1 MPQTDAK
8 QDIRSLRFPELQ
20 EECAALGLPKFRAKQ
35 IWSWLHEKHVESF
48 EEMTNLS
55 KDLRQKL
62 SETYVFNNVT
72 IEEKY
77 VSQVD
82 GTIKYVYSLSDGETI
97 ESVLMKYKYGYSVC
111 ISCQVGCDMKCRFCA
126 STIDGC
132 MRNLTAGELLAQV
145 YKAAR
150 DTGERV
156 SHVVLMGMGEPLVN
170 YDNVMRFLDIV
181 TDENGTNLSARHIS
195 VSTCGIVPRI
205 YDLIETHP
213 QFTLSVSLHAPN
225 DEIRS
230 QIMPVNKRWNVE
242 ELLEACRAYT
252 ETTSRRI
259 SFEYAMMNGIN
270 DSDDCA
276 RELANK
282 LKGMLCHVNLIPANE
297 VREND
302 YVRSSEERL
311 GAFSRI
317 LESRGITTTV
327 RRTLGPDI
335 EASCGQLRRKH
346 ERNKHEDNR

>member
-1 MPQTDAK
+1 MT
-8 QDIRSLRFPELQ
+8 FPELQ
-20 EECAALGLPKFRAKQ
+20 QECEEMGLPKFRAGQ
-35 IWSWLHEKHVESF
+35 IYSWLHQKHAESF

-55 KDLRQKL
+55 KSLRATLDEQYEIK
-62 SETYVFNNVT
+62 NVR
-72 IEEKY
+72 ILEKY
-77 VSQVD
+77 VSKLD
-82 GTIKYVYSLSDGETI
+82 GTIKYLYQLNDGETV

-111 ISCQVGCDMKCRFCA
+111 VSSQIGCDMKCRFCA

-132 MRNLTAGELLAQV
+132 LRSLPASEILSQV

-150 DTGERV
+150 DTGERI

-170 YDNVMRFLDIV
+170 YDNVIRFLDIL
-181 TDENGTNLSARHIS
+181 TDEKGENLSARHIS

-225 DEIRS
+225 DTIRS
-230 QIMPVNKRWNVE
+230 KIMPVNRRWNVE
-242 ELLEACRAYT
+242 ELLEACRTYT

-259 SFEYAMMNGIN
+259 SFEYAMMAGIN
-270 DSDDCA
+270 DSDECA
-276 RELANK
+276 YELASK

-302 YVRSSEERL
+302 YERSSQERL
-311 GAFSRI
+311 RAFSRI
-317 LESRGITTTV
+317 LEKRGIPTTI

-346 ERNKHEDNR
+346 EKENA

>member
-1 MPQTDAK
+1 MSK
-8 QDIRSLRFPELQ
+8 QDIKSMTLTELQ
-20 EECAALGLPKFRAKQ
+20 DECRDMGLPKFRAGQ
-35 IWSWLHEKHVESF
+35 IYSWLHQKHAESF

-55 KDLRQKL
+55 KDLRAKL
-62 SETYVFNNVT
+62 AERYEIKNVR
-72 IEEKY
+72 ILEKY
-77 VSQVD
+77 VSKLD
-82 GTIKYVYSLSDGETI
+82 GTIKYLYKLNDGETI

-111 ISCQVGCDMKCRFCA
+111 VSSQVGCDMKCRFCA

-132 MRNLTAGELLAQV
+132 LRSLSASEILSQV
-145 YKAAR
+145 YKAER
-150 DTGERV
+150 DTGERI

-170 YDNVMRFLDIV
+170 YDNVIRFLDIL
-181 TDENGTNLSARHIS
+181 TDEKGDNLSARHIS

-230 QIMPVNKRWNVE
+230 QIMPVNRRWNVE
-242 ELLEACRAYT
+242 ELLKACRTYT

-259 SFEYAMMNGIN
+259 SFEYAMMSGVN
-270 DSDDCA
+270 DSDECA
-276 RELANK
+276 YELASK

-302 YVRSSEERL
+302 YESSSQERL
-311 GAFSRI
+311 QAFSRI
-317 LESRGITTTV
+317 LESRGITTTI

-335 EASCGQLRRKH
+335 NASCGQLRRKH
-346 ERNKHEDNR
+346 EKENA

>member
-1 MPQTDAK
+1 MT
-8 QDIRSLRFPELQ
+8 LTELQ
-20 EECAALGLPKFRAKQ
+20 DECRDMGLPKFRAGQ
-35 IWSWLHEKHVESF
+35 IYSWLHQKHAESF

-55 KDLRQKL
+55 KDLRAKL
-62 SETYVFNNVT
+62 AERYEIKNVR
-72 IEEKY
+72 ILEKY
-77 VSQVD
+77 VSKLD
-82 GTIKYVYSLSDGETI
+82 GTIKYLYKLNDGETI

-111 ISCQVGCDMKCRFCA
+111 VSSQVGCDMKCRFCA

-132 MRNLTAGELLAQV
+132 LRSLSASEILSQV
-145 YKAAR
+145 YKAER
-150 DTGERV
+150 DTGERI

-170 YDNVMRFLDIV
+170 YDNVIRFLDIL
-181 TDENGTNLSARHIS
+181 TDEKGDNLSARHIS

-230 QIMPVNKRWNVE
+230 QIMPVNRRWNVE
-242 ELLEACRAYT
+242 ELLKACRTYT

-259 SFEYAMMNGIN
+259 SFEYAMMSGVN
-270 DSDDCA
+270 DSDECA
-276 RELANK
+276 YELASK

-302 YVRSSEERL
+302 YESSSQERL
-311 GAFSRI
+311 QAFSRI
-317 LESRGITTTV
+317 LESRGITTTI

-335 EASCGQLRRKH
+335 NASCGQLRRKH
-346 ERNKHEDNR
+346 EKENA